1 MSETSGDLDQI
12 HRILIVDDEDDTR
25 DLIGIAL
32 ASKNLDLR
40 FAKNGKEAIAVF
52 QSEHPDLII
61 LDVQMPEMDGLEVCR
76 IVKAQS
82 GPNFVPILML
92 TSQSEDAEIV
102 HGLECG
108 ADDYITKPFSLSELS
123 ARVDAFLRI
132 KTLTDQLRQTQ
143 NLLEQREKELVAMQV
158 AGAAAHALGQP
169 VTSIVLNCELI
180 GSLEP
185 SSKDFQACL
194 GEISSESRRVKDVL
208 HALNSL
214 KSYKPKPYVADMNI
228 VELGHKG
235 ESQE

>member
-1 MSETSGDLDQI
+1 MSEISANTDQI
-12 HRILIVDDEDDTR
+12 YRILIVDDEDDTR

-40 FAKNGKEAIAVF
+40 FAKNGRQAVEVY
-52 QSEHPDLII
+52 SSDHPDLII
-61 LDVQMPEMDGLEVCR
+61 MDVQMPEMDGLEACR
-76 IVKAQS
+76 TIKDKC

-92 TSQSEDAEIV
+92 TSQSEDAEVV

-132 KTLTDQLRQTQ
+132 KSLTDQLRQTQ

-169 VTSIVLNCELI
+169 ITSIVLNCELI

-185 SSKDFQACL
+185 SSADFQSCI
-194 GEISSESRRVKDVL
+194 GQISSESKRVKDVL

-214 KSYKPKPYVADMNI
+214 KSYKIRPYVADMDI
-228 VELGHKG
+228 VELATD
-235 ESQE
+235 SDASS